1 MGYIYLITN
10 TINQKKYI
18 GQTVNSINT
27 RWVQHKSEA
36 KRLQPDVYFIRALR
50 KYGVENFTVEQLE
63 ECDDSLLNEREQ
75 YYIKLYKSYD
85 HNYGYNSTMGGN
97 SNNRKF
103 DHSLAIKYWNDG
115 LTVQEIAQTLS
126 CTVATISMIL
136 KNNNISE
143 QNIRSRSMLK
153 AGEKKKKPILQ
164 YDLTGVLLHRFSCI
178 QNVLSSTP
186 FSETQIRGA
195 CNNQTHI
202 AYGYIWVHEEDNIN
216 IQEIIENI
224 PIAKTKKSIEQYDLN
239 GKLIKTYNSIIEA
252 ANEINMH
259 RATIEAA
266 LKNEIYQCG
275 KFLWRYVDDSE
286 TIEQKIYRYQHR
298 KDYHKKQINQYDLND
313 NFIMQYDSAADAAK
327 ALGKSQ
333 GSSSITKACRG
344 KLKTAY
350 GYKWKY
356 VENID

>member
-153 AGEKKKKPILQ
+153 AGEKKKKPI
-164 YDLTGVLLHRFSCI
+164 
-178 QNVLSSTP
+178 
-186 FSETQIRGA
+186 
-195 CNNQTHI
+195 
-202 AYGYIWVHEEDNIN
+202 
-216 IQEIIENI
+216 
-224 PIAKTKKSIEQYDLN
+224 KS
-239 GKLIKTYNSIIEA
+239 
-252 ANEINMH
+252 
-259 RATIEAA
+259 
-266 LKNEIYQCG
+266 
-275 KFLWRYVDDSE
+275 F
-286 TIEQKIYRYQHR
+286 
-298 KDYHKKQINQYDLND
+298 
-313 NFIMQYDSAADAAK
+313 
-327 ALGKSQ
+327 
-333 GSSSITKACRG
+333 
-344 KLKTAY
+344 
-350 GYKWKY
+350 
-356 VENID
+356 